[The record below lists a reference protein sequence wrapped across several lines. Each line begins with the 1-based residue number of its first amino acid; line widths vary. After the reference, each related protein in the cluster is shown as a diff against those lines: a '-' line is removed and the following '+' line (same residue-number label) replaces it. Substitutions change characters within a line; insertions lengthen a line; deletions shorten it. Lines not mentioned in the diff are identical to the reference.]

1 MTDVVKKI
9 ELPRPCKVLREKKP
23 DDFVNDLVDIK
34 RRLDFFK
41 YTDTDSNDVREGYLQ
56 FMDDS
61 DKFLEALRDIVLD
74 ITLAMEYYE
83 SIDKQVKALAKIS
96 KQYNKQQ
103 DIFYDTLL
111 EKGIDPIDP
120 LASARAVERDVED
133 KAADLQRRKEQLD
146 QVEQE
151 IAITADVLAKKKS
164 EMELALQTRYTLT
177 DVQKLTLLE
186 EKDKIL
192 DGIEKWGSVYAALR
206 HDPTIKSKQTTI
218 MMYCQKFPEFGDAI
232 KVSQAVFK
240 DRLDGIMI
248 ERAIEGTENPVFG
261 KGEHIG
267 DYKIKDNK
275 LLLELMK
282 AKVPETYNKKAVESV
297 KNQQIN
303 NMNIISFA
311 NIDETKE
318 GFTKDVGVVL
328 DVDDTG
334 RVQRITQEKKMRE
347 YYENK
352 EGAMIIEPEVVEDGI
367 E

>member
-1 MTDVVKKI
+1 MTDQDKI
-9 ELPRPCKVLREKKP
+9 TLPRPGKVLREKSIE
-23 DDFVNDLVDIK
+23 DFVNELADIK
-34 RRLDFFK
+34 HRLDYFK
-41 YTDTDSNDVREGYLQ
+41 YTDNYNTNDVREGYLQ

-61 DKFLEALRDIVLD
+61 DRFLDVFRELILD
-74 ITLAMEYYE
+74 ITVAMEYYKNIKE
-83 SIDKQVKALAKIS
+83 HAAALEKIS
-96 KQYNKQQ
+96 KSYQQQQ
-103 DIFYDTLL
+103 DAFYASMLD
-111 EKGIDPIDP
+111 KGIDPIDP
-120 LASARAVERDVED
+120 LHTATVMEQDVQVRVKE
-133 KAADLQRRKEQLD
+133 LNRRKEQLD
-146 QVEQE
+146 KVEQE
-151 IAITADVLAKKKS
+151 IAITADTLAKKKS
-164 EMELALQTRYTLT
+164 EMELALQHRYTLT
-177 DVQKLTLLE
+177 EKQKLTLLD

-206 HDPTIKSKQTTI
+206 HDKSIQSKQSTI
-218 MMYCQKFPEFGDAI
+218 MMYCQVFPEFGNAI

-248 ERAIEGTENPVFG
+248 ERALEGTENPVFG

-275 LLLELMK
+275 LFLELMK
-282 AKVPETYNKKAVESV
+282 AKVPEEYNKKAVETV

-311 NIDETKE
+311 NIDETKD

-334 RVQRITQEKKMRE
+334 RVKRITQEKKMRE
-347 YYENK
+347 FYEQK
-352 EGAMIIEPEVVEDGI
+352 EGAVIIEPEAVEDGV